1 MHHQCKGADFL
12 GESELRQGGPL
23 VHMLETDGT
32 QLRNFGQLLHAIF
45 FQFFAGHIGVS
56 EFSRRDNSGPNRRF
70 FRIFFSCPNRLS

>member
-32 QLRNFGQLLHAIF
+32 QLRIFAHLFLATFWGCFARQVGMSFGGLLSVIW
-45 FQFFAGHIGVS
+45 
-56 EFSRRDNSGPNRRF
+56 E
-70 FRIFFSCPNRLS
+70 